1 MTEISHVSFWIVK
14 YYKYSFD
21 NILIKD
27 KEEANM
33 DKTLVSKVLGA
44 ANSLVREIT
53 KGLAHKC
60 SDKNSISVEKM
71 DQNQLVFY
79 QLAWITSELR
89 VAEKYVDYAWNE
101 SLGTSD
107 MEKKMSITFAAD
119 TVSHIRSEI
128 SNRPSE
134 YTITF
139 SKLYEVLYTDE
150 VNSFLFES
158 SKIENYSEIADLIQ
172 KNGHIGPYGL
182 SEDHELFRDT
192 FKKFAEDV
200 VMPQAEHV
208 HRNDETIPEEI
219 IQGLRDMGCFGL
231 CIPESYGGIQ
241 PSDKPDNISMLVV
254 TEELSRGGLG
264 IAGSLITRPEIVS
277 KAILK
282 GGTDEQ
288 KKKWLGSLA
297 EGKVMAAVA
306 VTEPNFGS
314 DVAGVSVTATKV
326 DGGWKINGVKT
337 WCTFAG
343 YATVL
348 MVLCRTESDPS
359 LKHKGLSIL
368 LAEKPST
375 REHSFDYTQEGGGRI
390 EGKAIDTIG
399 YRGMHSFEVSFQDY
413 FVPDE
418 NLIGGEAGRGK
429 GFYLQMEGFAGG
441 RIQTAARANGVMQA
455 ALEAALRYANERQVF
470 KKPIYEY
477 NLTKYKIAKMG
488 MIIQASRQ
496 FTNFVGK
503 LLDEHQG
510 QMEATLIKF
519 YSSKIAE
526 WVCREAMQI
535 HGGMGYAEEYAVSR
549 YFVDSRVFSIF
560 EGAEEVM
567 ALRVIAKGLLEESLK
582 N

>member
-1 MTEISHVSFWIVK
+1 
-14 YYKYSFD
+14 
-21 NILIKD
+21 
-27 KEEANM
+27 M

-44 ANSLVREIT
+44 AQSLIKEIT

-60 SDKNSISVEKM
+60 SDKNSISIEKM

-79 QLAWITSELR
+79 QLAWLTSEVR

-107 MEKKMSITFAAD
+107 MEKKMAITFAAE

-128 SNRPSE
+128 SSRPTE

-139 SKLYEVLYTDE
+139 QKLYEVLYTDE

-182 SEDHELFRDT
+182 SEEHELFRDT

-200 VMPQAEHV
+200 VMPKAEHV

-288 KKKWLGSLA
+288 KQKWLGSLA

-314 DVAGVSVTATKV
+314 DVAGVSVVASKV
-326 DGGWKINGVKT
+326 EGGWKINGVKT

-343 YATVL
+343 YANVL
-348 MVLCRTESDPS
+348 LVLCRTELDPS

-413 FVPDE
+413 FVPDA

-477 NLTKYKIAKMG
+477 NLTKYKIARMG

-567 ALRVIAKGLLEESLK
+567 ALRVIAKGLLEEALK

>member
-1 MTEISHVSFWIVK
+1 MQVTLEKSLDKSIAEK
-14 YYKYSFD
+14 
-21 NILIKD
+21 ILNQVDLALNTIIKQL
-27 KEEANM
+27 ANQCK
-33 DKTLVSKVLGA
+33 D
-44 ANSLVREIT
+44 E
-53 KGLAHKC
+53 KGEV
-60 SDKNSISVEKM
+60 SVEKM
-71 DQNQLVFY
+71 DQNQLVMY
-79 QLAWITSELR
+79 QLSWMISEYR
-89 VAEKYVDYAWNE
+89 VAENYLQYAWNE
-101 SLGTSD
+101 SLGTGD
-107 MEKKMSITFAAD
+107 MEKQMALTFAAE
-119 TVSHIRSEI
+119 TIQHIRSELI
-128 SNRPSE
+128 QRPSE
-134 YTITF
+134 YGISITLLNE
-139 SKLYEVLYTDE
+139 KLFTNE
-150 VNSFLFES
+150 VNDFVS
-158 SKIENYSEIADLIQ
+158 SNTQIEKYSYIADSIH

-182 SEDHELFRDT
+182 SEEHEAFRDT
-192 FKKFAEDV
+192 FKKFAEEV
-200 VMPQAEHV
+200 VMPHAEHV

-219 IQGLRDMGCFGL
+219 IQGLKDMGCFGL
-231 CIPESYGGIQ
+231 CIPETYGGIQ

-282 GGTDEQ
+282 GGTEEQ
-288 KKKWLGSLA
+288 KEKWLNKIATG
-297 EGKVMAAVA
+297 EVMVAVA
-306 VTEPNFGS
+306 VTEPNYGS
-314 DVAGVSVTATKV
+314 DVAGISVTATKV
-326 DGGWKINGVKT
+326 EGGWKINGVKT

-343 YATVL
+343 YANTL
-348 MVLCRTESDPS
+348 LVLCRTEPDPK

-368 LAEKPST
+368 LVEKPST
-375 REHSFDYTQEGGGRI
+375 REHSFEYTQPGGGRI

-399 YRGMHSFEVSFQDY
+399 YRGMHSYEVSFQDY

-455 ALEAALRYANERQVF
+455 AFESALRYANERQVF
-470 KKPIYEY
+470 KKPIFDY
-477 NLTKYKIAKMG
+477 NLTKYKIARMG

-496 FTNFVGK
+496 YTNTVGK
-503 LLDEHQG
+503 MLDEHKG

-519 YSSKIAE
+519 YASKISE

-567 ALRVIAKGLLEESLK
+567 ALRVIAKGLLEEALK
-582 N
+582 